1 MGKTKNTCYLRH
13 YIISYNALLMK
24 LLYKHFPKN
33 FEPNII
39 VITFYNRADRL
50 EVLPKL
56 FLSWSKQIP
65 RFELSLMTKRSL

>member
-1 MGKTKNTCYLRH
+1 
-13 YIISYNALLMK
+13 MK